1 MGMKFC
7 KYRRDVF
14 RMKLQ
19 KLFTG
24 AFLLAG
30 TVTLLS
36 ATPKSVN
43 AASTSSAPVAAV
55 KNKASFTK
63 EGYIMRIL
71 NDKDASKIYV
81 GKSNYKKLVKISRL
95 RRKQKTINPKKVQK
109 VKFRIEKVLNVKG
122 RGAGA
127 PVYLVASKD
136 KKYSSWTTQSGLQ
149 YYYLNSKALKN
160 VKKPLMR
167 IANRLNTSLKKANN
181 KRDFNAAMKAT
192 KKLHGNQRKFVLRSL
207 KQLKKDGSMNVGG
220 TNLLIFSLQ

>member
-7 KYRRDVF
+7 KYKRDVF

-30 TVTLLS
+30 TVTMLS

-81 GKSNYKKLVKISRL
+81 GKSNYKKLVKNITPS
-95 RRKQKTINPKKVQK
+95 KKAKTISPKKVQK

-136 KKYSSWTTQSGLQ
+136 KKYSSWITQSGL
-149 YYYLNSKALKN
+149 
-160 VKKPLMR
+160 
-167 IANRLNTSLKKANN
+167 
-181 KRDFNAAMKAT
+181 
-192 KKLHGNQRKFVLRSL
+192 
-207 KQLKKDGSMNVGG
+207 
-220 TNLLIFSLQ
+220 